1 MMSMGKLAGKYGG
14 LLCVL
19 SFVVA
24 CAQQPLINA
33 VPDWLYN
40 PPEGVVTSCGFN
52 IYGRY
57 QQEECAIQ
65 RGRERLAAEKGV
77 SIDSIAVMKERIVN
91 GYESVS
97 MNKETTST
105 TTDTI
110 IKARVK
116 AFYYDVPRD
125 EYYVWMVPN

>member
-1 MMSMGKLAGKYGG
+1 MTGIGKLVGKYWVV
-14 LLCVL
+14 LCVL
-19 SFVVA
+19 NFVVA
-24 CAQQPLINA
+24 CAQQPLNNA

-77 SIDSIAVMKERIVN
+77 SIDSIAVMKEHVAN

-97 MNKETTST
+97 MNKETTSAI
-105 TTDTI
+105 TDTV

-125 EYYVWMVPN
+125 EYYVWVVPN